1 MGIKTS
7 SGFTIVEVMLFL
19 AVTGLMISG
28 VLINATSSINA
39 QQYREGAES
48 LRNTLAGQYAKVY
61 SLTNGVT
68 SGASSNL
75 DPCQYLDDNELTV
88 MRGTSDCF
96 YTGRLVQITPGG
108 DGEVASTLQ
117 VSPVVAKPLLT
128 NPDRLYGNQ
137 SSSAG
142 SANSSI
148 NPATGQEYT
157 LAERYQ
163 FARFEANTEL
173 VEKKLLDWGLA
184 AVRPRT
190 DVPVDVSVLIL
201 RSPVDGTVQ
210 TYNLLAGGRDPATI
224 DYENVGPLLTSDSYA
239 DVKFCVADLSGS
251 LDPPDRTM
259 ISVQRGATGSGDVET
274 RMTNTDGAPTC

>member
-39 QQYREGAES
+39 QQYREGVES
-48 LRNTLAGQYAKVY
+48 LRNTMAGQYAKVY
-61 SLTNGVT
+61 SLTNGIT
-68 SGASSNL
+68 SGDSSNL

-88 MRGTSDCF
+88 VRGTSDCF
-96 YTGRLVQITPGG
+96 YTGRLVEIKPGG

-117 VSPVVAKPLLT
+117 VSPVIAKPLLA
-128 NPDRLYGNQ
+128 NPGRLYDNQ
-137 SSSAG
+137 STNAG

-157 LAERYQ
+157 LSERYQ
-163 FARFEANTEL
+163 FARFEANSEL
-173 VEKKLLDWGLA
+173 VEKKKLDWGLA
-184 AVRPRT
+184 AVRPGT
-190 DVPVDVSVLIL
+190 DTPMRVSLLIL

-210 TYNLLAGGRDPATI
+210 TYNLLAGDQDPDTI
-224 DYENVGPLLTSDSYA
+224 DYESVGPILTAAAYSA
-239 DVKFCVADLSGS
+239 VKFCVADLSGS

-274 RMTNTDGAPTC
+274 RMTNEGGDPAC